1 MLSPKLRREIIDH
14 LHSFDDMLDVEEM
27 RELFTKSN
35 QLLVKVLEENSYETA
50 SN

>member
-1 MLSPKLRREIIDH
+1 MLSPKLRREITDH
-14 LHSFDDMLDVEEM
+14 LHSFDDLLDVEEL

-35 QLLVKVLEENSYETA
+35 QLLVKVLEENSYETR